1 MVRVNQAEASK
12 RKKKKKLIK
21 PRQAEPSS
29 RADYIHHI
37 SRQYNSVNN

>member
-1 MVRVNQAEASK
+1 MVRVNQAEAS
-12 RKKKKKLIK
+12 KKKKLIK